1 MVIAGAVCCQTVGN
15 ASSDK
20 LLNGVEVGE
29 RSCGE
34 GKQRIIKVN
43 QKEARAS
50 FLFNAAQDTGQ
61 ANP

>member
-29 RSCGE
+29 RNG
-34 GKQRIIKVN
+34 VAA
-43 QKEARAS
+43 KENRE
-50 FLFNAAQDTGQ
+50 L
-61 ANP
+61 